1 MVFFICEIAVVI
13 IFTVR
18 VIVKMGIEGLRKDFI
33 NEVTLQI
40 FCPTLKFLLI
50 SFFISVFTFLRSFS
64 LFHQDC
70 RLRT

>member
-1 MVFFICEIAVVI
+1 MVFFICKIAVMI

-18 VIVKMGIEGLRKDFI
+18 VIVKMGREGLRKYFI

-50 SFFISVFTFLRSFS
+50 SFLILVFTFLHSFS
-64 LFHQDC
+64 LFH
-70 RLRT
+70 